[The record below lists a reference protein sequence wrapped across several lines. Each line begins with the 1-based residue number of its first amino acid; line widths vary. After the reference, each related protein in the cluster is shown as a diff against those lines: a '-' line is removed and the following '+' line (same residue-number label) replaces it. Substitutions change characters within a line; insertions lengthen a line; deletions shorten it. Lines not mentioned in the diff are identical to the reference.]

1 MTVAFRTTLL
11 LTLVITGIISTA
23 EGSRIYLKA
32 ILAQYLLETAW
43 RNIQNGV
50 HKLRP
55 WPWADTWPVAEL
67 SSPHHNERMIVLA
80 GATGRTLAFGPA
92 HLLASA
98 DPGEIGN
105 TVLLGHRD
113 THFAFLKHLQPND
126 LLQLKSTD
134 GTQHFYRVSETTV
147 VHESKVDV
155 MAPSNDKRLTLIT
168 CFPFDALIPGGPLRY
183 VVHAIASE

>member
-1 MTVAFRTTLL
+1 MTAAVRTIFL
-11 LTLVITGIISTA
+11 LTLVIIGVVSTA
-23 EGSRIYLKA
+23 EGARIYLKA
-32 ILAQYLLETAW
+32 ILAQYLLEIAW
-43 RNIQNGV
+43 RNTQSGE
-50 HKLRP
+50 HEPKP

-67 SSPHHNERMIVLA
+67 SSPRHNERMIVLA

-134 GTQHFYRVSETTV
+134 GTQHLYRVSETAV

-168 CFPFDALIPGGPLRY
+168 CFPFNALIPGGPLRY
-183 VVHAIASE
+183 VVHAIANK